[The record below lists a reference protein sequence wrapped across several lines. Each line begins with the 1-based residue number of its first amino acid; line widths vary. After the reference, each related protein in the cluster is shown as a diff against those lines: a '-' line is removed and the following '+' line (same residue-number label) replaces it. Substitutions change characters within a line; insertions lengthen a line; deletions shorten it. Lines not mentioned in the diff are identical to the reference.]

1 MGQFHATK
9 HLPIKNANSIICEN
23 WKICWV
29 GINFSSTLFCVLIG
43 DLQIKVIESRFIF
56 LQFYAY
62 SLFVCIKEATNRKSS
77 QLIKWLK
84 LEVYIPDSVREKER
98 GENTST
104 GRILSLF
111 KRGKWVLGEQRR
123 DKR

>member
-1 MGQFHATK
+1 MH
-9 HLPIKNANSIICEN
+9 
-23 WKICWV
+23 
-29 GINFSSTLFCVLIG
+29 
-43 DLQIKVIESRFIF
+43 
-56 LQFYAY
+56 
-62 SLFVCIKEATNRKSS
+62 KEATNRKSS

-84 LEVYIPDSVREKER
+84 LEVYIPDSLREKER
-98 GENTST
+98 GEKTST

>member
-1 MGQFHATK
+1 M
-9 HLPIKNANSIICEN
+9 
-23 WKICWV
+23 
-29 GINFSSTLFCVLIG
+29 
-43 DLQIKVIESRFIF
+43 
-56 LQFYAY
+56 QFYVY
-62 SLFVCIKEATNRKSS
+62 SLFVCIKEATNRKNS

-84 LEVYIPDSVREKER
+84 LEVYIPDSVREKKR
-98 GENTST
+98 GEKTSI